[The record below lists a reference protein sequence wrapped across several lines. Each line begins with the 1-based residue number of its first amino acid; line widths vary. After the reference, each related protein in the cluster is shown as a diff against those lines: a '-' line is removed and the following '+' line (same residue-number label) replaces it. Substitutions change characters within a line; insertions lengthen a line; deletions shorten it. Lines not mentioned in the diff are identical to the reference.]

1 MLSPTRVADAM
12 GASAA
17 PDGRMTTD
25 EFLAWAEGR
34 SGRYELI
41 DGQVIAMSP
50 ERVQHAE
57 VKASAY
63 LALRSAIRSTG
74 LSCRAMPD
82 GMTVRIDDHTAFEPD
97 ALVYCGERADPRAV
111 EISNPVIVVEVVS
124 PGTRSVDQ
132 GAKLRGYFRVASVA
146 HYLILYPDNRLVVHH
161 ARGGGDVIATR
172 MVSEGN
178 LTLDPPGLTLSTADL
193 FAED

>member
-1 MLSPTRVADAM
+1 MLPPTRVADVM

-34 SGRYELI
+34 PGRYELI
-41 DGQVIAMSP
+41 DGRVIAMSP

-74 LSCRAMPD
+74 LPCRAMPD

-111 EISNPVIVVEVVS
+111 DISNPVIVVEVVS

-161 ARGGGDVIATR
+161 ACGGGDVIATR
-172 MVSEGN
+172 IVSEGN
-178 LTLDPPGLTLSTADL
+178 LTLDPPGLPLSLADL

>member
-1 MLSPTRVADAM
+1 M

-25 EFLAWAEGR
+25 EFLAWAKGR
-34 SGRYELI
+34 PGRYELI

-50 ERVQHAE
+50 ERVRHAE
-57 VKASAY
+57 TKFAAH
-63 LALRSAIRSTG
+63 LALRGAIRAKG
-74 LSCRAMPD
+74 LPCYGLPD

-97 ALVYCGERADPRAV
+97 ALVYCGERAHPDAV
-111 EISNPVIVVEVVS
+111 EIRNPIIVVEVVS

-132 GAKLRGYFRVASVA
+132 GAKLRGYFRVGSVA
-146 HYLILYPDNRLVVHH
+146 HYLILYPDNHLVVHH
-161 ARGGGDVIATR
+161 ARGTGDVIATR
-172 MVSEGN
+172 MVSEGT
-178 LTLDPPGLTLSTADL
+178 LALDPPGLTVPVAEL

>member
-1 MLSPTRVADAM
+1 MLPPTRLAEAM

-34 SGRYELI
+34 PGRYELI

-50 ERVQHAE
+50 ERVRHAE
-57 VKASAY
+57 VKAAAY
-63 LALRSAIRSTG
+63 LSLRSAIRHAG
-74 LSCRAMPD
+74 LPCRAMPD

-111 EISNPVIVVEVVS
+111 EIPNPVIVVEVVS

-146 HYLILYPDNRLVVHH
+146 HYLILYPDNGLVVHH

-172 MVSEGN
+172 MISEGTF
-178 LTLDPPGLTLSTADL
+178 TLDPPGLTLSVADL
-193 FAED
+193 FSED

>member
-1 MLSPTRVADAM
+1 M

-25 EFLAWAEGR
+25 EFLVWAEGR
-34 SGRYELI
+34 PGRYELI

-57 VKASAY
+57 VKAAAY
-63 LALRSAIRSTG
+63 LGLRAGIRSAG
-74 LSCRAMPD
+74 LPCRAMPD

-111 EISNPVIVVEVVS
+111 EIANPVIVVEVVS
-124 PGTRSVDQ
+124 PSTRSVDQ
-132 GAKLRGYFRVASVA
+132 GAKLRGYFRVRSVA

-161 ARGGGDVIATR
+161 ARGADEAVITR
-172 MVSEGN
+172 MISEGA
-178 LTLDPPGLTLSTADL
+178 LTLDPPGLTVAVADL

>member
-1 MLSPTRVADAM
+1 
-12 GASAA
+12 
-17 PDGRMTTD
+17 MTTD

-34 SGRYELI
+34 PGRYELI

-50 ERVQHAE
+50 ERVRHAE

-63 LALRSAIRSTG
+63 LTLRAAIRSAD
-74 LSCRAMPD
+74 LPCRAMPD
-82 GMTVRIDDHTAFEPD
+82 GITVRIDDHTAFEPD
-97 ALVYCGERADPRAV
+97 ALVYCGERADPRAI
-111 EISNPVIVVEVVS
+111 EIPNPVIVVEVVS

-132 GAKLRGYFRVASVA
+132 GAKLRGYFTVPSLA

-161 ARGGGDVIATR
+161 ARGADEAVITR
-172 MVSEGN
+172 MVGEGD
-178 LTLDPPGLTLSTADL
+178 LTLDPPGLIVPVADL

>member
-1 MLSPTRVADAM
+1 
-12 GASAA
+12 
-17 PDGRMTTD
+17 MTTD

-34 SGRYELI
+34 PGRYELI

-50 ERVQHAE
+50 ERVLHAE
-57 VKASAY
+57 VKFAVSRT
-63 LALRSAIRSTG
+63 LRDAIRSAG
-74 LSCRAMPD
+74 VPCRAMPD

-97 ALVYCGERADPRAV
+97 ALVYCGERAAPDAI
-111 EISNPVIVVEVVS
+111 EIPNPVIVVEVVS

-132 GAKLRGYFRVASVA
+132 GAKLRGYFRVRSIA

-161 ARGGGDVIATR
+161 ARGADEAVITR
-172 MVSEGN
+172 MISEGN
-178 LTLDPPGLTLSTADL
+178 LTLDPPGLTVPVADL

>member
-1 MLSPTRVADAM
+1 M

-25 EFLAWAEGR
+25 EFLVWAEGR
-34 SGRYELI
+34 PGRYELI

-50 ERVQHAE
+50 ERVRHAE

-63 LALRSAIRSTG
+63 LSLRAAIRRSG
-74 LSCRAMPD
+74 LPCRAMPD

-97 ALVYCGERADPRAV
+97 ALVYCGERAAPTAI
-111 EISNPVIVVEVVS
+111 EITNPAIVVEVVS

-132 GAKLRGYFRVASVA
+132 GAKLRGYFRVPSIV
-146 HYLILYPDNRLVVHH
+146 HYLILYPDNGLVVHH
-161 ARGGGDVIATR
+161 GRGADEVVITR
-172 MVSEGN
+172 MVSEGS
-178 LTLDPPGLTLSTADL
+178 LTLDPPGLTLPVADL